1 MSSSPGFTKNTGY
14 GIKEYRTEEMIIK
27 EGIIKRSIRLI
38 CVSVLVM
45 MVAFGLYSKQQD
57 LKQKLRERDRDR
69 WMWQLPRQV
78 MDKIGVQ
85 PGMVVAD
92 VGAGD
97 GYFSVYLAKRVGK
110 TGRVF
115 ANDIDEKA
123 LGILRE
129 RCQWEKIKN
138 ISIIKGKPDDPLLPE
153 GAVDLA
159 LLVNVIQQIEN
170 PSVFFNNLKKSLK
183 PGGVI
188 VFIQWDADKMAAE
201 HPGLDSDFRAEFSRQ
216 NTLMMIDKAG
226 LDVISTETFLPVQNI
241 YICKPR

>member
-1 MSSSPGFTKNTGY
+1 
-14 GIKEYRTEEMIIK
+14 MIIK

>member
-1 MSSSPGFTKNTGY
+1 M
-14 GIKEYRTEEMIIK
+14 
-27 EGIIKRSIRLI
+27 IKRSIRLI
-38 CVSVLVM
+38 CVSVLIIS
-45 MVAFGLYSKQQD
+45 AASGLCSSHQD
-57 LKQKLRERDRDR
+57 LKQKLRDRDRDR

-97 GYFSVYLAKRVGK
+97 GYFSIYLAKRVGK
-110 TGRVF
+110 TGKVF

-123 LGILRE
+123 LGVLKE
-129 RCQWEKIKN
+129 RCRWEN
-138 ISIIKGKPDDPLLPE
+138 IENVTIIKGKPDDPLLPE
-153 GAVDLA
+153 AEIDLA

-170 PSVFFNNLKKSLK
+170 LPLFFGRLKKSLK

-188 VFIQWDADKMAAE
+188 VIIQWDADKMVAE
-201 HPGLDSDFRAEFSRQ
+201 HPGLDSDFRAEFSQQ
-216 NTLMMIDKAG
+216 NTLAMIDKAG

-241 YICKPR
+241 YICRPR

>member
-1 MSSSPGFTKNTGY
+1 
-14 GIKEYRTEEMIIK
+14 MIIE
-27 EGIIKRSIRLI
+27 EGFMKRSILLI
-38 CVSVLVM
+38 CVSVLIM
-45 MVAFGLYSKQQD
+45 TAAFGLYSTQQD
-57 LKQKLRERDRDR
+57 LKQKLHDRDRDR

-110 TGRVF
+110 TGKVF

-123 LGILRE
+123 LGILKE

-138 ISIIKGKPDDPLLPE
+138 ITIIKGKPDDPLLPE
-153 GAVDLA
+153 AAVDLA

-170 PSVFFNNLKKSLK
+170 PSVFFDNLKKSLK

-188 VFIQWDADKMAAE
+188 VFIQWDADKMMAE
-201 HPGLDSDFRAEFSRQ
+201 HPGLDSDFRVEFSQQ

-226 LDVISTETFLPVQNI
+226 LNIISTETFLPVQNI
-241 YICKPR
+241 YICKLR